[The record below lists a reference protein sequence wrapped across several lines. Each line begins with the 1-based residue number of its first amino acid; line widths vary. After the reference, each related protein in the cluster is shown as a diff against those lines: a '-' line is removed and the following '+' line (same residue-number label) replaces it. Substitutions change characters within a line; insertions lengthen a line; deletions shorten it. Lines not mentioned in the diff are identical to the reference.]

1 MSSCSFCGCFATQY
15 AWSADGPAVNGP
27 PAPGQNSAICK
38 TPQSNGASVG
48 FALAGGIFLC
58 IGNIA
63 TQYSLAFVG
72 LSITEVVA
80 SSITVVGGASR
91 RLGFCS
97 F

>member
-1 MSSCSFCGCFATQY
+1 MC
-15 AWSADGPAVNGP
+15 N
-27 PAPGQNSAICK
+27 

-80 SSITVVGGASR
+80 SSITVVGGASPR
-91 RLGFCS
+91 SQLIASEVTSLQPAFGL
-97 F
+97 